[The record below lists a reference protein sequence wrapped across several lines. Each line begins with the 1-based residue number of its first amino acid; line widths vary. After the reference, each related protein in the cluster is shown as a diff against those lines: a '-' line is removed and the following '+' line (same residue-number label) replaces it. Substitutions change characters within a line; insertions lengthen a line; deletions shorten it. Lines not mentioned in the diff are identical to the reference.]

1 MELKLGYKERFVF
14 VIVILILTDLAILL
28 NIPFLRQ
35 IIGFLFLTILPG
47 LLILQV
53 LKLDKIDS
61 TEKLVLS
68 VGLSISFLMFIG
80 LLINNLS
87 LSIGYG
93 TPLSTIH
100 LLISFNLAF
109 VVLAIVGYKIN
120 REVVLFLPY
129 LNLTASEKA
138 FLIVPILFPAFSI
151 FGMHI
156 MNMTDNNFILMFLLF
171 LIPIYVAFV
180 CFFNHKFPKRIYP
193 VVIFLMSIS
202 LLLMLALRSNHIIIG
217 ADTGR
222 EFFFFQTTLD
232 SLHWDILK
240 PATTLDAC
248 LSISL
253 LPSIYQSFL
262 NIYSECLFKLL
273 YSLLFSILPLVVYI
287 LCIKYFG
294 NFYAFL
300 ASFFFMAQA
309 TSSFGH
315 TVARSTMA
323 VLFIALATMVLFHNS
338 INEFSRKLLFVI
350 FTTSIIVSHY
360 STAYIFLYI
369 LSLTWIG
376 IQVLPR
382 IITREERVLTLS
394 ESHPVEENSIHKAA
408 VSKLSVTSVML
419 FFTLL
424 FVWYCQL
431 TQAPFTAGVEFV
443 QNTILSLHEFF
454 ILESREGVPALFGV
468 TMAQTGTPQRIE
480 FVFTWMM
487 LILIGIG
494 VISLLYKY
502 KKMASLP
509 GQECI
514 NQRVLK
520 TEVELEY
527 IAMALSNSLLLVV
540 AIALP
545 SVANGFDI
553 GRIYPPA
560 LVVLTLCF
568 IVGGISAARF
578 LKIRKSYWIILI
590 VSIVYFMCTT
600 GTLNQVFDNPRSIV
614 LNSEGQAYNKSYIHD
629 QESYASKWLK
639 VHKKDEEVIYTDA
652 YGFEVL
658 MSQAKIPPSQINWQ
672 LIPWYEAHGTID
684 GYIYLRYRH
693 VINKEMTVH
702 RSRGVE
708 EYSLAKNSDIFTGK
722 NLLYNNGGSETLK

>member
-240 PATTLDAC
+240 PVTTLDAC

-273 YSLLFSILPLVVYI
+273 YSLLF
-287 LCIKYFG
+287 
-294 NFYAFL
+294 
-300 ASFFFMAQA
+300 
-309 TSSFGH
+309 
-315 TVARSTMA
+315 
-323 VLFIALATMVLFHNS
+323 
-338 INEFSRKLLFVI
+338 
-350 FTTSIIVSHY
+350 
-360 STAYIFLYI
+360 
-369 LSLTWIG
+369 
-376 IQVLPR
+376 
-382 IITREERVLTLS
+382 
-394 ESHPVEENSIHKAA
+394 
-408 VSKLSVTSVML
+408 
-419 FFTLL
+419 
-424 FVWYCQL
+424 
-431 TQAPFTAGVEFV
+431 
-443 QNTILSLHEFF
+443 
-454 ILESREGVPALFGV
+454 
-468 TMAQTGTPQRIE
+468 
-480 FVFTWMM
+480 
-487 LILIGIG
+487 
-494 VISLLYKY
+494 
-502 KKMASLP
+502 
-509 GQECI
+509 
-514 NQRVLK
+514 
-520 TEVELEY
+520 
-527 IAMALSNSLLLVV
+527 
-540 AIALP
+540 
-545 SVANGFDI
+545 
-553 GRIYPPA
+553 
-560 LVVLTLCF
+560 
-568 IVGGISAARF
+568 
-578 LKIRKSYWIILI
+578 
-590 VSIVYFMCTT
+590 
-600 GTLNQVFDNPRSIV
+600 
-614 LNSEGQAYNKSYIHD
+614 
-629 QESYASKWLK
+629 
-639 VHKKDEEVIYTDA
+639 
-652 YGFEVL
+652 
-658 MSQAKIPPSQINWQ
+658 
-672 LIPWYEAHGTID
+672 
-684 GYIYLRYRH
+684 
-693 VINKEMTVH
+693 
-702 RSRGVE
+702 
-708 EYSLAKNSDIFTGK
+708 
-722 NLLYNNGGSETLK
+722 